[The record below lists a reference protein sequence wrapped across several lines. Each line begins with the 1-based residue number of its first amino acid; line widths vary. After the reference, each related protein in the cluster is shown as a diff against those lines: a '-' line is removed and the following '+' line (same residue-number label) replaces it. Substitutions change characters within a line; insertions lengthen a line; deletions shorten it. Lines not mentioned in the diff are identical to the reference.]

1 MKVRR
6 LRMARGGRTG
16 GATDSY
22 RHPRPPSRGSRA
34 SVRAVALDARVKP
47 EHDEWRGSDVVGATS
62 SAVIQWRGEAVEAI
76 AAGDVLLHIRTAV
89 VPELVPGTHWHQR
102 LATPCGVFIVAFEEI
117 GRAHVELQSLMRISY
132 AVFCLKKNKYDRI
145 AQHTKKTH
153 TTSK

>member
-76 AAGDVLLHIRTAV
+76 AAGDVLLHIRTVV
-89 VPELVPGTHWHQR
+89 VPDRVPGTHWH
-102 LATPCGVFIVAFEEI
+102 PGVARRGGVLIVGIEEQ
-117 GRAHVELQSLMRISY
+117 GVGSR
-132 AVFCLKKNKYDRI
+132 
-145 AQHTKKTH
+145 
-153 TTSK
+153 

>member
-76 AAGDVLLHIRTAV
+76 AAGDVILPLGTAV
-89 VPELVPGTHWHQR
+89 VPELVPRPHWQQR
-102 LATPCGVFIVAFEEI
+102 LAGSEERR
-117 GRAHVELQSLMRISY
+117 GGKGGGSPGKARWGE
-132 AVFCLKKNKYDRI
+132 
-145 AQHTKKTH
+145 
-153 TTSK
+153 